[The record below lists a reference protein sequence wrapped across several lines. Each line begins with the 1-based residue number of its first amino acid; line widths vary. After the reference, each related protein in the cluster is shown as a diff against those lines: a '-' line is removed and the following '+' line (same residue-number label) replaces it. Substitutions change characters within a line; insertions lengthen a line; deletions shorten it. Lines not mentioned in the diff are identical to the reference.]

1 MIARVRCV
9 IVAWTA
15 GTALASICISVCGQE
30 AAPPVVAY
38 RPSVATPADL
48 PAPGWPQMEMGWS
61 GTQGGDTARSQ
72 SVPMAFRLAWSD
84 SWGLI
89 IGTDAWDWQRDF
101 EGMTA
106 HSGGDTTLELKYRLP
121 VAEGLSFG
129 AEFGAA
135 LPTARPPIGSGK
147 TDWGGIGIASI
158 DSDIA
163 HVDINVGGTRLGA
176 PDEATGRWQGMWA
189 VAASHPLWQLFTVT
203 GEVSGVAQ
211 RGTRAQT
218 QALVG
223 LDYNV
228 TPQFVLD
235 AAVAKGLSRAAND
248 WMLTAGVTFQL
259 GHWF

>member
-1 MIARVRCV
+1 M
-9 IVAWTA
+9 
-15 GTALASICISVCGQE
+15 E
-30 AAPPVVAY
+30 A
-38 RPSVATPADL
+38 
-48 PAPGWPQMEMGWS
+48 GWS

-72 SVPMAFRLAWSD
+72 SVPMAFRLAWSE

-89 IGTDAWDWQRDF
+89 VGTDAYDWQRDF
-101 EGMTA
+101 DGSTT
-106 HSGGDTTLELKYRLP
+106 HSGGDTMLELKYRFA
-121 VAEGLSFG
+121 VSDSLSLG
-129 AEFGAA
+129 AEFGAG
-135 LPTARPPIGSGK
+135 LPTARPPIGTGN

-176 PDEATGRWQGMWA
+176 IDEGQGRFQGMWA
-189 VAASHPLWQLFTVT
+189 IAASRPLWQVFTVT

-211 RGTRAQT
+211 HGTRAQT

-223 LDYNV
+223 LDYTV

-235 AAVAKGLSRAAND
+235 AGVAKGLSRAASD
-248 WMLTAGVTFQL
+248 WQLTAGMTFQL